1 MERSE
6 FMTDDQVQKLIMKE
20 LKKKDISFYDMIG
33 MPNHGV
39 DLHPEDK
46 ITPPCE
52 KGIRSNRFEAT
63 LGSERMKELLCVGKY
78 NEWDDYP
85 PLKIPFQDLFRFW
98 WNRCV
103 VQEYVLDDVLSDI
116 FTYLTELLRPPQEEK
131 EEEMDLSLDFE
142 QIPLSPPSLSKA
154 A

>member
-1 MERSE
+1 
-6 FMTDDQVQKLIMKE
+6 MTDDQVQKLIMKE

-39 DLHPEDK
+39 DLHPEDT

-63 LGSERMKELLCVGKY
+63 LGSERMKELLCVERY

-116 FTYLTELLRPPQEEK
+116 FDYLTELLRPPQEHK
-131 EEEMDLSLDFE
+131 DEEMDLSLDFE
-142 QIPLSPPSLSKA
+142 QIPLSPPSLKKA

>member
-46 ITPPCE
+46 ITPLCE
-52 KGIRSNRFEAT
+52 KGIRSNRFEAM

-116 FTYLTELLRPPQEEK
+116 FDYLTELLRPPQEQK
-131 EEEMDLSLDFE
+131 DEEMDLSLDFE